1 MSERYGNKVKSSS
14 TQTGRAAEYLVC
26 YKLEIAGIEAHHLN
40 STTDILAV
48 LKSGRVI
55 RLEVKASNN
64 PKQKSTG
71 IIYNFH
77 VLSTDN
83 ADWFAFVAL
92 DMEAVIFMPS
102 DMVTAKTVTLYRQDF
117 TQDIQTSTLQQM
129 GDTP

>member
-1 MSERYGNKVKSSS
+1 MN
-14 TQTGRAAEYLVC
+14 
-26 YKLEIAGIEAHHLN
+26 GIEAHHLN

-48 LKSGRVI
+48 VNSGRVI

-117 TQDIQTSTLQQM
+117 AQDAQISTLQKL